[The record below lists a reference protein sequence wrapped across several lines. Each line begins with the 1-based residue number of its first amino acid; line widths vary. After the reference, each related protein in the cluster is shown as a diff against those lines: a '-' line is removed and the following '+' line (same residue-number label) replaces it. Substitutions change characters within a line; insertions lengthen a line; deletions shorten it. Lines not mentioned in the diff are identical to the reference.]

1 MPFVGTIINFVT
13 VLIAGTLGAFLK
25 RGIPERLEQA
35 IMSAIGA
42 CVVIIGAEGAL
53 AAPPAV
59 PDDSLLSAGLVKILI
74 VIISMGLGTIIGTLI
89 DIDKWVVK
97 LGDFLEKRLGK
108 FNTGGGFSRGF
119 VSCTMLFCV
128 GAMAVN
134 GAIDDAMGDPSILI
148 AKSVLDA
155 FSCFMLATSYGIG
168 CAFSAFAVLIYQG
181 LISLGGYFL
190 FSSVPADTLSYV
202 SITGSVVIM
211 LIGLN
216 VLGATK
222 VKTANMIPA
231 VFIPF
236 ALAPLMQLIL

>member
-13 VLIAGTLGAFLK
+13 VLIAGTLGALLK

-53 AAPPAV
+53 VAPPAV

-222 VKTANMIPA
+222 AKTANMIPA

>member
-13 VLIAGTLGAFLK
+13 VLIAGTLGALLK

-53 AAPPAV
+53 VAPPAV

>member
-13 VLIAGTLGAFLK
+13 VLIAGTLGALLK
-25 RGIPERLEQA
+25 RGMPERLEQA

-74 VIISMGLGTIIGTLI
+74 VIISMGLGTLIGTLI

>member
-13 VLIAGTLGAFLK
+13 VLIAGTLGALLK

-53 AAPPAV
+53 VAPPAV

-222 VKTANMIPA
+222 VKTANMILA